1 MMMTMPMT
9 MMTMMMM
16 KMVMK
21 KISFCEFYN
30 DFYKAVVDF
39 EDGNEKPLF
48 SEGYCGRMRPFD
60 GQLYKVGGGGE
71 NRHDEVKLNIEVLG
85 QLDIM
90 LKSKGY

>member
-1 MMMTMPMT
+1 

-60 GQLYKVGGGGE
+60 GQLYKVGGDDDDE
-71 NRHDEVKLNIEVLG
+71 NTNDEVKLNIEVLG

>member
-1 MMMTMPMT
+1 MMTMT
-9 MMTMMMM
+9 MTMMMM

-60 GQLYKVGGGGE
+60 GQLYKVGGDDDDE
-71 NRHDEVKLNIEVLG
+71 NTNDEVKLNIEVLG